1 MKLKEFSE
9 KSVKAAEAANTL
21 GFDCIEKYAVDKC
34 GGRISV
40 PHVRMMN
47 VKTSCE
53 LDSKFFPELEVGE
66 KISILYIIH
75 FRECNKLYKERGMY
89 QDE

>member
-34 GGRISV
+34 GGRKCCTTLRTI
-40 PHVRMMN
+40 PN
-47 VKTSCE
+47 W
-53 LDSKFFPELEVGE
+53 
-66 KISILYIIH
+66 
-75 FRECNKLYKERGMY
+75 
-89 QDE
+89 

>member
-47 VKTSCE
+47 VKRSEEHTSE
-53 LDSKFFPELEVGE
+53 LQSQ
-66 KISILYIIH
+66 
-75 FRECNKLYKERGMY
+75 R
-89 QDE
+89 

>member
-9 KSVKAAEAANTL
+9 KSVKLAEAANTL
-21 GFDCIEKYAVDKC
+21 GFVCIEKYEVGKC
-34 GGRISV
+34 GGRVSV

-47 VKTSCE
+47 AKTSCE
-53 LDSKFFPELEVGE
+53 LNSNFFPELDVGD
-66 KISILYIIH
+66 KVSVLYIIH